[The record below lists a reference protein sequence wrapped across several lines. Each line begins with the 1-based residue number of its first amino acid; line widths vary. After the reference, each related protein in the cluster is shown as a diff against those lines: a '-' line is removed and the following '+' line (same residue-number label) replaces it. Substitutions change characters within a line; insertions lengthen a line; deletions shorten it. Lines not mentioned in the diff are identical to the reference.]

1 MIMGDREKY
10 ETSRRAVL
18 RGSALGAGALFGAAG
33 LSATARAATGTS
45 APVGEPVGDQYFL
58 KIEGITG
65 DVTTKGLEGF
75 IGLDDFSVGASH
87 TASNG
92 AASGKAKEVQ
102 VHFDAPS
109 SIASPLLMLNVVN
122 GKPIK
127 TGAVYVTDANNNI
140 FIKMDL
146 VDVLVSSYEIIAVD
160 QARPEDKG
168 TLSFGAIKFAFYHQ
182 NADGLPSS
190 PVKMAWDFR
199 SNKA

>member
-1 MIMGDREKY
+1 MGDREKY

-18 RGSALGAGALFGAAG
+18 KGSAIGAGAIFGAAG
-33 LSATARAATGTS
+33 LTATARAATGAA

-65 DVTTKGLEGF
+65 NVTEKGLEGF
-75 IGLDDFSVGASH
+75 ISLDDFSVGASH
-87 TASNG
+87 
-92 AASGKAKEVQ
+92 AATNATSSGKAKEVQ

-109 SIASPLLMLNVVN
+109 SIASPLLMLHVVN
-122 GKPIK
+122 GKHSS
-127 TGAVYVTDANNNI
+127 TGAIYVADANNNI
-140 FIKMDL
+140 FVKIDF

-160 QARPEDKG
+160 QARPEDRG

-199 SNKA
+199 ANKV